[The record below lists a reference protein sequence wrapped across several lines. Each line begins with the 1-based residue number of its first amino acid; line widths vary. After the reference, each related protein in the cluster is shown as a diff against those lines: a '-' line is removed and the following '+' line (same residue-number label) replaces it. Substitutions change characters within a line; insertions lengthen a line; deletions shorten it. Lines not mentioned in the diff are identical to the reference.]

1 MPKQQT
7 DIVKLHKKCVTLFL
21 KNQELIYRVELRN
34 VSGTLNLEVGF
45 TREKC
50 PSKFPW
56 VTFYSFQD
64 EAISNAKLASIEK
77 FLLTG
82 IAEFES
88 KQ

>member
-1 MPKQQT
+1 MQKQPT
-7 DIVKLHKKCVTLFL
+7 DISKLHKKCVALFL

-45 TREKC
+45 NREKC
-50 PSKFPW
+50 PAKFPW

-64 EAISNAKLASIEK
+64 KAISDVKLASIEK

-82 IAEFES
+82 IAEFEN

>member
-1 MPKQQT
+1 MQKQPT
-7 DIVKLHKKCVTLFL
+7 NITKLHKKCVALFL

-34 VSGTLNLEVGF
+34 VTGTLNLEVGF
-45 TREKC
+45 NRTKC
-50 PSKFPW
+50 PAKFPW

-64 EAISNAKLASIEK
+64 EAISNAKFASIEK

-82 IAEFES
+82 IAEFDN